1 MKMEIFGHDAMF
13 GENQTHIKHLIPSIK
28 HVGGGVMISACFAT
42 PRPAHLALSH

>member
-13 GENQTHIKHLIPSIK
+13 GENQTHIKHLIPRIK
-28 HVGGGVMISACFAT
+28 HIGGGVMILACFAT